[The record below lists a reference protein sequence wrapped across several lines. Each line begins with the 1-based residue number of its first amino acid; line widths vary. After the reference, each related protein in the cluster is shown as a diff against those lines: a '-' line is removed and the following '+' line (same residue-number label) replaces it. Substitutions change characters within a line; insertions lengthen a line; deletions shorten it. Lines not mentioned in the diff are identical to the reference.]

1 MSEMNV
7 SLHSKNLN
15 IIVNWQ
21 YIWYKYIMN
30 FEDKKTQLG
39 DLLKIEDKKKRIN
52 EIKNEMENPQF
63 WRDYEKGAA
72 LGKELKILQDQV
84 DLFELSS
91 TDEDLEELEERAYY
105 SGQYDESNVILS
117 IHAGA
122 GGTEAQ
128 DWASMLKRMYS
139 RFCERKGYTFNTLD
153 ESAGE
158 EAGIKSST
166 IEIKGFQS
174 YGNLKSES
182 GVHRL
187 VRISPYDSAK
197 ARHTSFAL
205 VEITPELDRLVDIEI
220 DPKDLKIDF
229 YRAGGHGG
237 QNVNKV
243 ETAVRITHLPTGIIA
258 SSQNERS
265 QAQNRELAMKVIYSK
280 IKILLEKE
288 HKQKAEDLR
297 GLHISPEWGNQIRS
311 YVLAPY
317 QMVKDHR
324 TNYETS
330 NTQGVLGGELDDFI
344 ESYLKQINTNINE

>member
-1 MSEMNV
+1 MDLDNRK
-7 SLHSKNLN
+7 L
-15 IIVNWQ
+15 
-21 YIWYKYIMN
+21 
-30 FEDKKTQLG
+30 QLG
-39 DLLKIEDKKKRIN
+39 IQLKVEDKKKRIS
-52 EIKNEMENPQF
+52 EIKNEMEDPQF
-63 WRDYEKGAA
+63 WRDYEKGAV
-72 LGKELKILQDQV
+72 LGKELKLLQDQA
-84 DLFELSS
+84 DLFELA
-91 TDEDLEELEERAYY
+91 TTQQDLEELEKQAYY
-105 SGQYDESNVILS
+105 SGEYDQSNAILS

-128 DWASMLKRMYS
+128 DWAGMLKRMYG
-139 RFCERKGYTFNTLD
+139 RFCERKGYTFYTLD

-158 EAGIKSST
+158 EVGIKSST

-187 VRISPYDSAK
+187 VRISPYDSDK

-205 VEITPELDRLVDIEI
+205 IEITPELDRLVDIEI
-220 DPKDLKIDF
+220 DSKDLKIDF

-265 QAQNRELAMKVIYSK
+265 QAQNRELAMKVVYSK

-330 NTQGVLGGELDDFI
+330 NTQGVLDGELDNLI
-344 ESYLKQINTNINE
+344 ESYLRLNTKNV